1 MSAYRLNG
9 QFHASYTPII
19 IILFYFCAIFEQS
32 IKQREHSHCYMK
44 ALHSHSKTFRVVL
57 VARASCKYLSL
68 ARSLENVSLHF
79 HHIGDQ
85 LKEFLGSTLKDCSVI
100 FTTNFPLAL
109 QISFISIVKL
119 LNSTKKKFFN
129 VHEVILFFLQL
140 FV

>member
-1 MSAYRLNG
+1 MAN
-9 QFHASYTPII
+9 FTPVTHQSL
-19 IILFYFCAIFEQS
+19 LFYFIFVQSLNNQSNKESTHTAIWKLCTHTARHFEWYSLQGHHAS
-32 IKQREHSHCYMK
+32 ICH
-44 ALHSHSKTFRVVL
+44 
-57 VARASCKYLSL
+57 SL